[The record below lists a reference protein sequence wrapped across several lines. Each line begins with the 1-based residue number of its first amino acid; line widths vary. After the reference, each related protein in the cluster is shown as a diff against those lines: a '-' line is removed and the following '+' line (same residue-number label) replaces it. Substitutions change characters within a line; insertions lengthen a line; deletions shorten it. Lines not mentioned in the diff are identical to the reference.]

1 MLSGKDLREYRER
14 EHLSQRDIAR
24 YCEVCHELIGQVERG
39 DVGVTEYNYKQI
51 VNGINGALQAR
62 VRGTFDKDKA
72 EESKEEVVKKEK
84 VSKTATTKKKADT
97 SHKVTPKGA
106 TLKY

>member
-1 MLSGKDLREYRER
+1 MLSGKDLKEYRER
-14 EHLSQRDIAR
+14 EHLSQRDVAR

-62 VRGTFDKDKA
+62 ARGTFDKEKA
-72 EESKEEVVKKEK
+72 EERKEEVAKRNKFQKLQRQRKRLLRVVK
-84 VSKTATTKKKADT
+84 
-97 SHKVTPKGA
+97 
-106 TLKY
+106 

>member
-1 MLSGKDLREYRER
+1 M
-14 EHLSQRDIAR
+14 SQRDVAR

-62 VRGTFDKDKA
+62 ARGTFDKEK
-72 EESKEEVVKKEK
+72 SRRTQRRGCKKEQ
-84 VSKTATTKKKADT
+84 VSKVATTKKKTTT
-97 SHKVTPKGA
+97 SRKVTPKGA
-106 TLKY
+106 TDKD